1 MAMEARPTAC
11 RGIRGAI
18 DVDERGIELAT
29 ATLLDAIVEANGC
42 GLEDLAA
49 AIFSMPDD
57 LPNLN
62 PAAVARARGWDRVP
76 LMLVREHPLPID
88 VPRCLRVLVLWNTT
102 REQRAIRHVYLG
114 KASSLRPDLVK
125 DAS

>member
-1 MAMEARPTAC
+1 MDARPTAC

-18 DVDERGIELAT
+18 DVDERGIAPAT
-29 ATLLDAIVEANGC
+29 ASLLDAIVESNDC
-42 GLEDLAA
+42 RLEDIAA
-49 AIFSMPDD
+49 VIFSLPDD
-57 LPNLN
+57 LPNEN

-102 REQRAIRHVYLG
+102 REQAAIRHLYLG
-114 KASSLRPDLVK
+114 KASALRPDLVGG
-125 DAS
+125 AS

>member
-1 MAMEARPTAC
+1 METRATAC

-18 DVDERGIELAT
+18 DVDERGIEPAT
-29 ATLLDAIVEANGC
+29 ATLLDAIVGSNGC
-42 GLEDLAA
+42 QLEDLAA
-49 AIFSMPDD
+49 VIFSMPDD
-57 LPNLN
+57 LPDAN
-62 PAAVARARGWDRVP
+62 PAAVARTRGWDRVP

-102 REQRAIRHVYLG
+102 REQSAIRHVYLG
-114 KASSLRPDLVK
+114 KAAALRPDLVR

>member
-1 MAMEARPTAC
+1 MEARPTAC

-18 DVDERGIELAT
+18 DVDERGIEPAT
-29 ATLLDAIVEANGC
+29 ATLLDALVESNAC
-42 GLEDLAA
+42 RLEDIAA

-57 LPNLN
+57 LPDAN
-62 PAAVARARGWDRVP
+62 PAAIARGRGWDRVP

-102 REQRAIRHVYLG
+102 QEQSAIRHVYLG
-114 KASSLRPDLVK
+114 KAAVLRPDLVR
-125 DAS
+125 SEL